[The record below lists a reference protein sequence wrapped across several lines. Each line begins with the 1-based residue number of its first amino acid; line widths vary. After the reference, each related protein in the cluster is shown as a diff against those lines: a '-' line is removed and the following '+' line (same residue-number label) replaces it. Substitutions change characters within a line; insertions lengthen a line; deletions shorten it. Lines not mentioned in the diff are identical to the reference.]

1 LHEQLLDGRS
11 EEEFVRFLLLH
22 NQGAV
27 SIPDDDGWLPLHFAC
42 MWRPLSI
49 VKLVYDACPM
59 ALHRQN
65 DGGRTPL
72 DIARCQN
79 KEEVVAFLEAL
90 LELERQAR
98 EISQPDGNGQLPI
111 QRVLRSSEAQAYGC
125 CQS

>member
-22 NQGAV
+22 NQDAV

-59 ALHRQN
+59 HYTDKTMVGELLWILQ
-65 DGGRTPL
+65 DVRTKK
-72 DIARCQN
+72 RW
-79 KEEVVAFLEAL
+79 L
-90 LELERQAR
+90 L
-98 EISQPDGNGQLPI
+98 
-111 QRVLRSSEAQAYGC
+111 SSKLY
-125 CQS
+125 

>member
-1 LHEQLLDGRS
+1 
-11 EEEFVRFLLLH
+11 
-22 NQGAV
+22 
-27 SIPDDDGWLPLHFAC
+27 
-42 MWRPLSI
+42 
-49 VKLVYDACPM
+49 
-59 ALHRQN
+59 
-65 DGGRTPL
+65 L

-111 QRVLRSSEAQAYGC
+111 QRVLRSSELQAYGC